1 MHPVQQDP
9 PPQRNPPEIPHC
21 NHKHRA
27 RDEPVA
33 RLEHGAPE
41 VVAWREDSRPRYVRR
56 ERDEDR
62 QETRGDARPHEEGDG
77 VGGTENAQQR
87 EEGVEDE
94 ENESG
99 YDVVSYL
106 CPGCRRL
113 VVEKSRQRG
122 DKHGAEVDVEDSAG
136 EMDP

>member
-62 QETRGDARPHEEGDG
+62 QETRGDAQPHEEGDG

-99 YDVVSYL
+99 YDVVSAHVL
-106 CPGCRRL
+106 VEVLQRKSLIRRTL
-113 VVEKSRQRG
+113 SVSRLPQAGRGEKSPTRR
-122 DKHGAEVDVEDSAG
+122 
-136 EMDP
+136 